1 VSRTGKSRK
10 STGMLF
16 GTAGVPHS
24 SGGSDPAS
32 GVSRVA
38 ELGLQAMELEFVH
51 GVRIRDEMADRVR
64 RAAEEHGI
72 VLTCHGPYYI
82 NLNSQEKEKRQASIK
97 RILDTAR
104 AAHRVGAR
112 SITFHA
118 AFYMK
123 QDPQK
128 VHRVVR
134 EALAGIMNTL
144 EKEKIR
150 VQVRPELT
158 GKPSQYG
165 DLQELLA
172 LSTEVEGVFPCIDF
186 SHFHARTGAQ
196 NSLGEFE
203 ETLKTY
209 ARVLGGQALSDL
221 HLHVSG
227 IEFTGKG
234 ERRHLNLK
242 EAGFKYRD
250 LLKALES
257 QGAGGVLICESP
269 NLEEDALLLQQYYGS
284 IRGLKPKHPR

>member
-1 VSRTGKSRK
+1 MSPA
-10 STGMLF
+10 GMLF

-32 GVSRVA
+32 GVLRVA

-64 RAAEEHGI
+64 RVAEENEI
-72 VLTCHGPYYI
+72 ALTCHGPYYI
-82 NLNSQEKEKRQASIK
+82 NLNAQEKEKKRASIK
-97 RILDTAR
+97 RVLDTAR

-128 VHRVVR
+128 VHRVVKD
-134 EALAGIMNTL
+134 ALAGIMKTL
-144 EKEKIR
+144 KQEKIR

-165 DLQELLA
+165 DLEELLA
-172 LSTEVEGVFPCIDF
+172 LSKDIEGVFPCIDF
-186 SHFHARTGAQ
+186 SHLHARTGAE
-196 NSLGEFE
+196 NSLAEFE
-203 ETLKTY
+203 AVLKRY
-209 ARVLGGQALSDL
+209 ARVLGKPALKDL

-227 IEFTGKG
+227 IEYTEKG
-234 ERRHLNLK
+234 ERRHLLLK
-242 EAGFKYRD
+242 ESDFKYRE
-250 LLKALES
+250 LLKALKGA
-257 QGAGGVLICESP
+257 GAGGVLICESP
-269 NLEEDALLLQQYYGS
+269 NLEEDALLLQKSYKR
-284 IRGLKPKHPR
+284 IRFP